1 MDSVRN
7 GLTKDWL
14 VTDECDPAENGCRG
28 GSKSMENNMPSGA
41 VREGQCPSFEECH
54 VTSEE
59 LDLKNNSSLPK
70 SIESCNPFE
79 IEPGHFDF
87 LQVAD
92 TYSSRQFS
100 SDPGSAK
107 GSSTKGDSST
117 SVRRHSNQSAST

>member
-1 MDSVRN
+1 MDNVRN

-54 VTSEE
+54 VTSAAEE
-59 LDLKNNSSLPK
+59 LDLKKNSSLPK
-70 SIESCNPFE
+70 SIESCYPFE

-92 TYSSRQFS
+92 TYSRLPKTTGCSFQATLVQPKAVQLRVILALQ
-100 SDPGSAK
+100 
-107 GSSTKGDSST
+107 
-117 SVRRHSNQSAST
+117 